1 MRPYPLEKLEQ
12 LRLGFIERGESIV
25 DFCNARN
32 LDYNATLNVLYGRA
46 MGKRGKAHDAAV
58 ALGLKPPVAAT
69 GCEIVE

>member
-12 LRLGFIERGESIV
+12 LRRGFVERGESV
-25 DFCNARN
+25 LSFCNAHD

-58 ALGLKPPVAAT
+58 ALGLKPAAAT
-69 GCEIVE
+69 TGVSA